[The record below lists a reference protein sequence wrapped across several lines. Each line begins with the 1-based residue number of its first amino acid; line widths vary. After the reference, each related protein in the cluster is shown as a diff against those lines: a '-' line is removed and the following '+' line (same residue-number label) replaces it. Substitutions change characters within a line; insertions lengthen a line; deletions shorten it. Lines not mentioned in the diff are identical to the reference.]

1 MTFLSCV
8 RIRTVR
14 AEAVRQGF
22 RSAREPSLSMRLLGL
37 ALVVSGSMAAG
48 ASLAD
53 PPARGH
59 AVYEAA
65 CLACHG
71 ADGAGAFPSVPDLT
85 EAGGVLSKPD
95 DVLMENMINGIQSP
109 DSPMPMPAKG
119 GDPSLTEEDIR
130 AVLRYMR
137 AAFGS

>member
-1 MTFLSCV
+1 MTCLSQV
-8 RIRTVR
+8 RTRTVPK
-14 AEAVRQGF
+14 AAVPQGF
-22 RSAREPSLSMRLLGL
+22 QSAREPSMSMPYLGFV
-37 ALVVSGSMAAG
+37 LVVAGGMGAG
-48 ASLAD
+48 ACLAD

-71 ADGAGAFPSVPDLT
+71 ADGAGALPGVPDLT

-95 DVLMENMINGIQSP
+95 DVLMENMMNGVQSP

-119 GDPSLTEEDIR
+119 GDPSLTEADIR